1 VARYEDS
8 AEALRNFL
16 KNHPDNSQTPV
27 ARRWLDRLKQA
38 GKIRS
43 E

>member
-1 VARYEDS
+1 
-8 AEALRNFL
+8 LRNFL
-16 KNHPDNSQTPV
+16 QKHPDHPQAAV

-38 GKIRS
+38 GKVKN